1 MLSPEIYHL
10 VFENANDLILLMDQ
24 WGEIIDINNS
34 AVKIFNMPKEE
45 ILGKNMYD
53 FIDITYW
60 DILKKRADMI
70 FKSKNF
76 IESYE
81 TYLANFNGRE
91 YYLEARGAPILQDGK
106 VLGIISILR
115 DVTTKVTVEQNIKR
129 IKDELEDIFN
139 NAPYGI
145 TYSDKNMKIIRLNR
159 TAEDISGYLTEE
171 LTGKFCYDVFGQYKD
186 SKEKHGRE
194 RICDWCTTVDALE
207 LNKTIAMER
216 EYQGKWL
223 KNISVPVKNS
233 EGEVIGCMGIINDI
247 TKEKEL
253 MTRTRESEEKYRNLF
268 ENALDA
274 IFILDKE
281 ARILEANNIAAERLG
296 YTREEYIGKTLYE
309 LIPEKLWS
317 NIRGRIDYILKED
330 SLFFESVNISKDGS
344 LFPVEVSTQKIIFNG
359 EEAILN
365 ISRDISKRKMME
377 NQLIIL
383 QRINNAINTGEPLD
397 HILQMAA
404 ESVREVF
411 DYAACDIYLMDR
423 ERNELISTAMS
434 LDHKIAKSIEELTG
448 LNVLGYRIPLFGN
461 SNFTY
466 VVKNR
471 KVSKTDNMVKVL
483 DDYTDSKILRSLSPQ
498 VAKITGFKSVIRA
511 PFVAE
516 GEVVGVIGVARRRE
530 ITEEDIEQLKYFI
543 SQLALV
549 VRKGQLEKILGDS
562 EEKFRTLVSTAP
574 DGIMLSDRKGK
585 ILEINNALVELFGY
599 EKKDILEKNFFEFT
613 LKDCRQKI
621 KEIFRKF
628 KEKSS
633 THEINIIGKHDRL
646 IPVELSVATIRDKS
660 GEISN
665 FITIIRD
672 ITERKRAEDAMIQ
685 AEKLSS
691 LAMLTAG
698 IAHELNNPL
707 NNIAISAHIL
717 LDDINNGTKP
727 DLGDIHTIV
736 NQVGRASA
744 TVKDLIE
751 FSRVAIPDYQMV
763 DIEELLEE
771 TLKLAKYIIKK
782 SGVKIKKELFP
793 IKIKCSRNQIQQV
806 LFNIIVNACQAMD
819 NGGELHILC
828 RAEEGRLL
836 ISFRDTGRGISEEN
850 IEEIF
855 NPFFTTKGTGGT
867 GLGLA
872 VAMSIVKRHGGDI
885 LVDSEIGKGTT
896 FTVIILNVS
905 L

>member
-10 VFENANDLILLMDQ
+10 IFENANDLILLMDQ

-34 AVKIFNMPKEE
+34 AVKILNMPKEE
-45 ILGKNMYD
+45 ILGKNMYE
-53 FIDITYW
+53 FIDVTYW
-60 DILKKRADMI
+60 DVLKKRADMI
-70 FKSKNF
+70 FKSKKLVEN
-76 IESYE
+76 SE

-91 YYLEARGAPILQDGK
+91 YYLEARGAPILQNEKIVG
-106 VLGIISILR
+106 VISIIR
-115 DVTTKVTVEQNIKR
+115 DVTVKVKVEQNIKR
-129 IKDELEDIFN
+129 IKDELENIFN

-145 TYSDKNMKIIRLNR
+145 AYFDKNMKIIRLNR
-159 TAEDISGYLTEE
+159 TAEKITGYLNEE
-171 LTGKFCYDVFGQYKD
+171 ITGKFCYDIIGQHKD
-186 SKEKHGRE
+186 SKEKNGRE
-194 RICDWCTTVDALE
+194 RICDWCTAVDALV

-216 EYQGKWL
+216 EYRGKWL

-233 EGEVIGCMGIINDI
+233 EGEVIGYMEIINDI

-253 MTRTRESEEKYRNLF
+253 MNRIRESEEKYRNLF

-274 IFILDKE
+274 IFIVDTE

-296 YTREEYIGKTLYE
+296 YTREEYMGKTVYE
-309 LIPEKLWS
+309 LIPEKLWP
-317 NIRGRIDYILKED
+317 NIKERINYILKEG

-344 LFPVEVSTQKIIFNG
+344 LFPVEISTQKIIFNG

-377 NQLIIL
+377 NQLLIL

-404 ESVREVF
+404 ESVREIF

-423 ERNELISTAMS
+423 KRNELICTAIS
-434 LDHKIAKSIEELTG
+434 VDHETLKRIEELTG
-448 LNVLGYRIPLFGN
+448 LNVLGYRIPLFRN

-471 KVSKTDNMVKVL
+471 KVFKTDDMVEVF
-483 DDYTDSKILRSLSPQ
+483 DDYSDSRILRSFSPHI
-498 VAKITGFKSVIRA
+498 AKITGFRSVIRA

-530 ITEEDIEQLKYFI
+530 ITEKDIELLKYFI

-549 VRKGQLEKILGDS
+549 VRKGQLEKVLGDS

-585 ILEINNALVELFGY
+585 ILEINNALAELFGY
-599 EKKDILEKNFFEFT
+599 EKKDIIGKNFFEFT
-613 LKDCRQKI
+613 LKDCRQKV

-633 THEINIIGKHDRL
+633 THEININGKSGKL
-646 IPVELSVATIRDKS
+646 IPVELSVAAIRDES
-660 GEISN
+660 GEIFN

-672 ITERKRAEDAMIQ
+672 ITERKRAEDAIIQ

-717 LDDINNGTKP
+717 LDDINNGRKP
-727 DLGDIHTIV
+727 KLGDIHTIV
-736 NQVGRASA
+736 QQVGRASA
-744 TVKDLIE
+744 TVSDLIE
-751 FSRVAIPDYQMV
+751 FSRVAIPDYQVV
-763 DIEELLEE
+763 DIEELVEE
-771 TLKLAKYIIKK
+771 TLKLARYIIKK
-782 SGVKIKKELFP
+782 SGVRIKKELFP
-793 IKIKCSRNQIQQV
+793 VKMKCSRNQIQQV
-806 LFNIIVNACQAMD
+806 FFNIIVNACQAMD
-819 NGGELHILC
+819 NGGELHISC

-836 ISFRDTGRGISEEN
+836 VSFRDTGRGIPKEN

-855 NPFFTTKGTGGT
+855 NPFFTTKGMNDGT

-896 FTVIILNVS
+896 FTVIILNV
-905 L
+905 